1 MSNITEKTLPDI
13 PREATLTDVLEAR
26 EKRVSC
32 QQRLLERF
40 RKPVVCFT
48 LNIAG
53 PVKVDEATCYAFRV
67 GRERLTEGLKTMGF
81 DLLAS
86 ETLVSVAG
94 QEYLAAV
101 NAPAEALK
109 RLCVS
114 LEELDQLGRLFDLD
128 VIGTDGQKLERGAE
142 RSCLVCGKPGRGCAS
157 RRVHPVDEI
166 RAVTQ
171 GIIQAH
177 RTREQTRRVATAA
190 VQSLLDEVCVTP
202 KPGLV
207 DRENNG
213 SHRDMDIFTFT
224 SSASALYPYF
234 EACCLAGLRDR
245 ALDAETAF
253 RRLQSLGI
261 EAERVMRQATH
272 SVNTHKGAI
281 FTLGVL
287 CAAAGRAG
295 DTRVEPWLH
304 CCAELAASYRSS
316 GVRGEVA
323 DGLPS
328 VAAYGLPALRAA
340 REKGCSFNDQCLA
353 ALLALIAHVED
364 TNMVSRGGNLVAR
377 RARAEAQALIDA
389 LESGAETR
397 PLPMLM
403 EAMNRDY
410 VALNLSPGG
419 CADLLAATLLVDR
432 ITPSSSETME
442 E

>member
-1 MSNITEKTLPDI
+1 MSNITEKTLPDT

-53 PVKVDEATCYAFRV
+53 PVKVDEATRYAFRI

-171 GIIQAH
+171 GIIRAH
-177 RTREQTRRVATAA
+177 QTREQTRRVATAA

-224 SSASALYPYF
+224 ASASALYPYF
-234 EACCLAGLRDR
+234 EACCLAGLQDR

-253 RRLQSLGI
+253 RRLQSLG
-261 EAERVMRQATH
+261 
-272 SVNTHKGAI
+272 NG
-281 FTLGVL
+281 G
-287 CAAAGRAG
+287 CGRPHTASTP
-295 DTRVEPWLH
+295 TRARSSPWA
-304 CCAELAASYRSS
+304 CCA
-316 GVRGEVA
+316 
-323 DGLPS
+323 P
-328 VAAYGLPALRAA
+328 PRAA
-340 REKGCSFNDQCLA
+340 RATPVWSPGCTA
-353 ALLALIAHVED
+353 APSWPPPTAAAACAARWPTACPAWRPTVCPLC
-364 TNMVSRGGNLVAR
+364 AR
-377 RARAEAQALIDA
+377 RGRRA
-389 LESGAETR
+389 
-397 PLPMLM
+397 
-403 EAMNRDY
+403 
-410 VALNLSPGG
+410 
-419 CADLLAATLLVDR
+419 AASTISASR
-432 ITPSSSETME
+432 RCSR
-442 E
+442 